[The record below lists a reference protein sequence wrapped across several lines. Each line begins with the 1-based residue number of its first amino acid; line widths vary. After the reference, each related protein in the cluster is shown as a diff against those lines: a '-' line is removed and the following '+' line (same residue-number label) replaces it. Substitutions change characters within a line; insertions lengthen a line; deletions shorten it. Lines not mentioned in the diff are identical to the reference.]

1 VALLEMPELR
11 DGKLSCVVLRGRK
24 LPDIK
29 MKFLQQLNIHIM
41 KNLNLFLIFLLT
53 FMIYSCEKEKDNVKN
68 LNLDKV
74 SGFVQKG
81 PYLNGTSMT
90 ISELSDDLTPTGK
103 NFTSQILDNKGTFEI
118 RNVNLSSQYVELK
131 ADGFYFNEVTN
142 SNSSAQLTLF
152 ALSDLSNKSSLNVNV
167 LSNLE
172 KNRIDYLVSNG
183 TTFSL
188 AKIQAQAEIL
198 SIFEINKEGISESEQ
213 LDILKSGDDNAI
225 LLAVSVILQG
235 YLSVSELSELL
246 ANISTDIR
254 EDGQLNSQILGSTL
268 INNAKVIKLDNVRA
282 NLESRCEELGLNTTI
297 PDFEKYV
304 NQFIDSTEFE
314 FTGFIEYPETGKHGI
329 NILDREKID
338 YSAGTY
344 SMKAILPEGTSLKV
358 KISGQNWFFPAFQDN
373 TGWEHSDWN
382 DKDNSRIFTATRSGE
397 IDFEIL
403 FESYQDSTW
412 SNKAN
417 IFVYENDDLEPTW
430 TKEITVD

>member
-1 VALLEMPELR
+1 
-11 DGKLSCVVLRGRK
+11 
-24 LPDIK
+24 
-29 MKFLQQLNIHIM
+29 M
-41 KNLNLFLIFLLT
+41 KNLNLFLIFVLT
-53 FMIYSCEKEKDNVKN
+53 LMIYSCEKKQDNETN

-81 PYLNGTSMT
+81 PYLNGTSIT

-118 RNVNLSSQYVELK
+118 KNVNLSSQYVELK

-152 ALSDLSNKSSLNVNV
+152 ALSDLSNRSNLNVNI

-172 KNRIDYLVSNG
+172 KNRVDYLKSNG
-183 TTFSL
+183 TNFSD
-188 AKIQAQAEIL
+188 AKKQAQTEIL
-198 SIFEINKEGISESEQ
+198 SIFEIHKDEISESEE
-213 LDILKSGDDNAI
+213 LDITKSGEDNAI
-225 LLAVSVILQG
+225 LLALSVILQG
-235 YLSVSELSELL
+235 YLSVSDLSELL

-254 EDGQLNSQILGSTL
+254 EDGQLNSQSLGSIL
-268 INNAKVIKLDNVRA
+268 INNAKTIKLEIVRN
-282 NLESRCEELGLNTTI
+282 NLENRYEELGLNVSI

-304 NQFIDSTEFE
+304 NQFIDSTDFE

-329 NILDREKID
+329 NILDREKTN

-382 DKDNSRIFTATRSGE
+382 DTDNSRIFTATRTGE
-397 IDFEIL
+397 IDFKIL
-403 FESYQDSTW
+403 FESYQDSSW
-412 SNKAN
+412 SNKTN
-417 IFVYENDDLEPTW
+417 IFIYENDDVESTW
-430 TKEITVD
+430 SKEITVN

>member
-1 VALLEMPELR
+1 
-11 DGKLSCVVLRGRK
+11 
-24 LPDIK
+24 
-29 MKFLQQLNIHIM
+29 
-41 KNLNLFLIFLLT
+41 
-53 FMIYSCEKEKDNVKN
+53 MIYSCEKKQDNETN

-81 PYLNGTSMT
+81 PYLNGTSIT

-118 RNVNLSSQYVELK
+118 KNVNLSSQYVELK

-152 ALSDLSNKSSLNVNV
+152 ALSDLSNRSNLNVNI

-172 KNRIDYLVSNG
+172 KNRVDYLKSNG
-183 TTFSL
+183 TNFSD
-188 AKIQAQAEIL
+188 AKKQAQTEIL
-198 SIFEINKEGISESEQ
+198 SIFEIHKDEISESEE
-213 LDILKSGDDNAI
+213 LDITKSGEDNAI
-225 LLAVSVILQG
+225 LLALSVILQG
-235 YLSVSELSELL
+235 YLSVSDLSELL

-254 EDGQLNSQILGSTL
+254 EDGQLNSQSLGSIL
-268 INNAKVIKLDNVRA
+268 INNAKTIKLEIVRN
-282 NLESRCEELGLNTTI
+282 NLENRYEELGLNVSI

-304 NQFIDSTEFE
+304 NQFIDSTDFE

-329 NILDREKID
+329 NILDREKTN

-382 DKDNSRIFTATRSGE
+382 DTDNSRIFTATRTGE
-397 IDFEIL
+397 IDFKIL
-403 FESYQDSTW
+403 FESYQDSSW
-412 SNKAN
+412 SNKTN
-417 IFVYENDDLEPTW
+417 IFIYENDDVESTW
-430 TKEITVD
+430 SKEITVN

>member
-1 VALLEMPELR
+1 
-11 DGKLSCVVLRGRK
+11 
-24 LPDIK
+24 
-29 MKFLQQLNIHIM
+29 M
-41 KNLNLFLIFLLT
+41 KNLNLFLILVLT
-53 FMIYSCEKEKDNVKN
+53 FTIYSCEKEKDNETN
-68 LNLDKV
+68 LSLDKV
-74 SGFVQKG
+74 TGFVQKG
-81 PYLNGTSMT
+81 PFLNGTAMT
-90 ISELSDDLTPTGK
+90 ISELSENLTPTGK

-118 RNVNLSSQYVELK
+118 KNVNLSSQYVELK
-131 ADGFYFNEVTN
+131 ADGFYFNEVSN

-152 ALSDLSNKSSLNVNV
+152 ALSDLSNKSTLNVNI

-172 KNRIDYLVSNG
+172 KNRVNYLVSNG
-183 TTFSL
+183 TAFSV
-188 AKIQAQAEIL
+188 AKNQAQTEIL
-198 SIFEINKEGISESEQ
+198 SIFEISKEGISESEQ
-213 LDILKSGDDNAI
+213 LDILESGDDNAI

-254 EDGQLNSQILGSTL
+254 EDGQLNSQTLGSTL
-268 INNAKVIKLDNVRA
+268 INNAKTIKLGEVRA
-282 NLESRCEELGLNTTI
+282 NLESRCEELGLATTI
-297 PDFEKYV
+297 PDFEKFV
-304 NQFIDSTEFE
+304 NQFIDNTDFE

-329 NILDREKID
+329 NILDKEKTN

-358 KISGQNWFFPAFQDN
+358 KISGQNWSYRAFQDN

-382 DKDNSRIFTATRSGE
+382 DADNSRIFTATRTGE

-412 SNKAN
+412 SNNAN

-430 TKEITVD
+430 SKEITVD